1 MTCVSIFLWHLAAR
15 PGVEMKIVPCLD
27 PRLLH
32 LFRLHPDKAK
42 SPGQSGKGSSQ
53 GGQPVR
59 VSGKPR
65 AKQQAKQQAKAS
77 LLPRASAGKLARPPL
92 RPSSSVA
99 AGHFWPGRVLGSYS
113 AALSTFCYLLFTSN
127 HLLFPDR
134 YYHRK
139 VLPSLGRLC
148 RYLDI

>member
-32 LFRLHPDKAK
+32 LFRLHPDPAK
-42 SPGQSGKGSSQ
+42 SPGQSGQGSSQ

-65 AKQQAKQQAKAS
+65 AKQQAKAS

-99 AGHFWPGRVLGSYS
+99 ASHFWPGRVLGSYS
-113 AALSTFCYLLFTSN
+113 AALSTSC
-127 HLLFPDR
+127 HLLFISTSCFLI
-134 YYHRK
+134 YITTESY
-139 VLPSLGRLC
+139 C
-148 RYLDI
+148 RHWTSTDI

>member
-1 MTCVSIFLWHLAAR
+1 
-15 PGVEMKIVPCLD
+15 MKIVPCLD

-65 AKQQAKQQAKAS
+65 AKQQAKAS

-99 AGHFWPGRVLGSYS
+99 AGHFWPG
-113 AALSTFCYLLFTSN
+113 
-127 HLLFPDR
+127 
-134 YYHRK
+134 
-139 VLPSLGRLC
+139 
-148 RYLDI
+148 

>member
-27 PRLLH
+27 HRLLH

-59 VSGKPR
+59 VCGKPR
-65 AKQQAKQQAKAS
+65 AKQSAKQPGPGNWHGRHCARAPVLLLATSGQAGYWVVT
-77 LLPRASAGKLARPPL
+77 LLL
-92 RPSSSVA
+92 
-99 AGHFWPGRVLGSYS
+99 
-113 AALSTFCYLLFTSN
+113 C
-127 HLLFPDR
+127 
-134 YYHRK
+134 
-139 VLPSLGRLC
+139 LPSATYSLHPITYCFLIDITTERYC
-148 RYLDI
+148 RHWADYVDI